1 MANYKEE
8 DAEIAQQCQNW
19 LGNIKD
25 TINYLEQKESLANAT
40 KACHKKFKKEVYRL
54 DRRCQRLKKIWQQKN
69 PSKLTDVLSN

>member
-19 LGNIKD
+19 LG
-25 TINYLEQKESLANAT
+25 NYLEQKESLANAT

-54 DRRCQRLKKIWQQKN
+54 DRRCQRLKKIWQQKK
-69 PSKLTDVLSN
+69 PLAR